1 MSEQDNISEQLLE
14 FFKALADANR
24 LKIVGLLAQKDFS
37 VEQMAEILGIGSST
51 VSHHLSR
58 LSKAGLVSAHAES
71 YYNVYT
77 LNVERLE
84 SLSKELLAKNK
95 LPSITENVDMDA
107 YDQKVIKNYS
117 NPDGTLKLIPTQQKK
132 LSAILFF
139 VAKNFEYGKKYSEK
153 EVNQVLEKF
162 HPDYAFLRR
171 SLIDFKIMDREA
183 SGGSY
188 WLLDQL

>member
-1 MSEQDNISEQLLE
+1 MDDHDNKSDQLLE

-58 LSKAGLVSAHAES
+58 LSKAGLVSARAES

-77 LNVERLE
+77 LNIERLE
-84 SLSKELLAKNK
+84 SLSKELLADNK
-95 LPSITENVDMDA
+95 LPSLTANVDMDA

-117 NPDGTLKLIPTQQKK
+117 NPDGTLRSIPTQQKK
-132 LSAILFF
+132 LSAILYFI
-139 VAKNFEYGKKYSEK
+139 VQNFEFGKKYTEK
-153 EVNQVLEKF
+153 EVNQILEKF

-171 SLIDFKIMDREA
+171 SLIDFKIMDREV

-188 WLLDQL
+188 WLLDRH

>member
-1 MSEQDNISEQLLE
+1 MDEDKSDQLLE

-58 LSKAGLVSAHAES
+58 LSKAGLVSARAES

-77 LNVERLE
+77 LNIERLE
-84 SLSKELLAKNK
+84 SLSKELLAENR
-95 LPSITENVDMDA
+95 LPSLTADVDMDA

-117 NPDGTLKLIPTQQKK
+117 NPDGTLKSIPTQQKK
-132 LSAILFF
+132 LSAILYFI
-139 VAKNFEYGKKYSEK
+139 AQNFKFGNKYTEK

-171 SLIDFKIMDREA
+171 SLIDFKIMDREV

-188 WLLDQL
+188 WLLDRH